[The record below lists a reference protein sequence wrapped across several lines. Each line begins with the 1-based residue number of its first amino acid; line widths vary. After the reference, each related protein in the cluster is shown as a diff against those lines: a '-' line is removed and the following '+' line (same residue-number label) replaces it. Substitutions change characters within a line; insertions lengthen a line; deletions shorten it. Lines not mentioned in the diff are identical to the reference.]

1 MLKTRSRQDKTA
13 ITDALPDMTAM
24 LDILFMLLVFFI
36 LTSGATFK
44 SLQLTLPT
52 TEDDALAVAKEHN
65 SLLLKVATDSFS
77 LDKTE
82 FNDMDALT
90 GLLQERLAQDPNF
103 DLVVACDKDVPV
115 QRFLDVLALLMA
127 KKITIANILMAPQD
141 SPSL

>member
-90 GLLQERLAQDPNF
+90 GLLQEHLARDPNF

>member
-1 MLKTRSRQDKTA
+1 MLKTKSRQDKSA

-52 TEDDALAVAKEHN
+52 TKDDALAVAKEHN
-65 SLLLKVATDSFS
+65 SLLLKVGTDSFS

-82 FNDMDALT
+82 FSDTEALT
-90 GLLQERLAQDPNF
+90 ELLQERMARDPNF

-127 KKITIANILMAPQD
+127 KKITIANILMKPHD
-141 SPSL
+141 SPSP